1 VVFLS
6 PCAAGICVRG
16 DRAVSSE
23 LTGKIYVVASRLA
36 LCEGWVP
43 GRKFIG
49 GGFGRSDLH
58 NVGTLCHLRRWPS
71 ELAMGLIYLQMA
83 SSYTF

>member
-1 VVFLS
+1 MFLS
-6 PCAAGICVRG
+6 PYAAGICVRG
-16 DRAVSSE
+16 DRAVSSVLIE
-23 LTGKIYVVASRLA
+23 NIYVVVSQLA
-36 LCEGWVP
+36 LCEGWAP

-49 GGFGRSDLH
+49 GGCGRSDLH

-71 ELAMGLIYLQMA
+71 GLAMGLIYSQMA

>member
-1 VVFLS
+1 MFLS

-16 DRAVSSE
+16 DRAVSSV
-23 LTGKIYVVASRLA
+23 LTEKIYVVASQLA
-36 LCEGWVP
+36 LCEDWAL

-49 GGFGRSDLH
+49 GGCGRSDLH

-71 ELAMGLIYLQMA
+71 GLAMGLIYLQMA
-83 SSYTF
+83 ISYTF